1 MAVKRWT
8 KAAPERAQVVASGRG
23 SGMSHPS
30 GGAYGRAG
38 LCPGD
43 CGSRG
48 ARREKL
54 RHLLTATDACRLAI
68 LEKGVDPARAEGKRD
83 VCMHTMGWA
92 VWQRGC
98 WTHRGGSSINCSRAC
113 QE

>member
-68 LEKGVDPARAEGKRD
+68 LEKRGRSGQGRGEERCVYAHDGLGGVAAGLLDSPR
-83 VCMHTMGWA
+83 
-92 VWQRGC
+92 WQF
-98 WTHRGGSSINCSRAC
+98 H
-113 QE
+113 QLL